1 MGDGSLGRTRH
12 QANDEAAGF
21 AGFRSAMEWR
31 GIRVQPIGRRMRHA
45 YPLPHLP
52 SSNSYLPLSLNT
64 QHQTLNTSPT
74 FSSPSPIFP
83 LPSSVARYALLICF
97 LTAILLSLTMLGCI
111 RQGTNLWEK
120 SESDKP
126 TASDAKTAQKENTP
140 PVRSSEKL
148 IPAKIP
154 DEPPARPDA
163 AKDSEEQPK
172 TLDRRILAD
181 PERVKLE
188 ALDMAANLGSI
199 VRMKICHVKE
209 DDEWWAILY
218 KDEGSMIDLKQFVW
232 NRKTEKFEPFL
243 VIRQISRDKLDSDL
257 QKKEPG
263 KTCTPVDVP
272 KKKKDDEKP

>member
-1 MGDGSLGRTRH
+1 VS
-12 QANDEAAGF
+12 
-21 AGFRSAMEWR
+21 
-31 GIRVQPIGRRMRHA
+31 
-45 YPLPHLP
+45 
-52 SSNSYLPLSLNT
+52 
-64 QHQTLNTSPT
+64 
-74 FSSPSPIFP
+74 FSI
-83 LPSSVARYALLICF
+83 
-97 LTAILLSLTMLGCI
+97 LGCI
-111 RQGTNLWEK
+111 RQGVNLWEK

-140 PVRSSEKL
+140 PARSSEKL

-154 DEPPARPDA
+154 EETPARPDA

-172 TLDRRILAD
+172 TLDRRILSD

-243 VIRQISRDKLDSDL
+243 VIRQIARDKLDSDL
-257 QKKEPG
+257 HKKEPG

-272 KKKKDDEKP
+272 MKKKDDEKP